1 MSKNEFL
8 SALQLGLS
16 GLPKDEIEERL
27 NFYSEII
34 EDRMEEGLLEE
45 EAVLA
50 VGTVEKIV
58 AQAVTEIPLAKIA
71 KERIKPKRHL
81 KVWEIVLLALGSPIW
96 LSLGIAVVAVI
107 VALYVSLWS
116 VIISLWTVF
125 GSLVICSLAG
135 MIAGIILICNGS
147 GFAGGAMIGAGI
159 VCSGLS
165 VFMFYGCKVATKGIL
180 ILTKKMAVWIKNM
193 FIKKEVV

>member
-50 VGTVEKIV
+50 VGTVEEIV

>member
-8 SALQLGLS
+8 SALQKGLS
-16 GLPKDEIEERL
+16 GLPGDEIEERL

-34 EDRMEEGLLEE
+34 EDRMEEGIPEE

-50 VGTVEKIV
+50 VGTVEEIV
-58 AQAVTEIPLAKIA
+58 TQAVSEIPFTKIA

-107 VALYVSLWS
+107 LALYVSVWS
-116 VIISLWTVF
+116 IIISLWAVF
-125 GSLVICSLAG
+125 GSLGICSLAG
-135 MIAGIILICNGS
+135 VIAGIIFICTENTFS
-147 GFAGGAMIGAGI
+147 GIAMIGIGI
-159 VCSGLS
+159 VCAGISI
-165 VFMFYGCKVATKGIL
+165 FMYYGCKIVTKGIL
-180 ILTKKMAVWIKNM
+180 VLTKKLAVWIKNL
-193 FIKKEVV
+193 FIKKEVA

>member
-50 VGTVEKIV
+50 VGTVEEIV

-71 KERIKPKRHL
+71 KERIKPERHL

-107 VALYVSLWS
+107 VAIYVSLWS

>member
-8 SALQLGLS
+8 SALQKGLS
-16 GLPKDEIEERL
+16 GLPGDEIEERL

-34 EDRMEEGLLEE
+34 EDRIEEGIPEE

-50 VGTVEKIV
+50 VGTVEEIV
-58 AQAVTEIPLAKIA
+58 TQAVSEIPFTKIA

-107 VALYVSLWS
+107 LALYVSVWS
-116 VIISLWTVF
+116 IIISLWAVF
-125 GSLVICSLAG
+125 GSLGICSLAG
-135 MIAGIILICNGS
+135 VIAGIIFICTENTFS
-147 GFAGGAMIGAGI
+147 GIAMIGIGI
-159 VCSGLS
+159 VCAGISI
-165 VFMFYGCKVATKGIL
+165 FMYYGCKIVTKGIL
-180 ILTKKMAVWIKNM
+180 VLTKKLAVWIKNL
-193 FIKKEVV
+193 FIKKEVA